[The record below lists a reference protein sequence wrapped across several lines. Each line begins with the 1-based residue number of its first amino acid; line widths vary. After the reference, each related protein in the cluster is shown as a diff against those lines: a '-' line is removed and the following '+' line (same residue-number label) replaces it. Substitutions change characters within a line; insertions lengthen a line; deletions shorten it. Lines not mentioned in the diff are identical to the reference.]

1 MIDIFF
7 YFCLYSEARHYFHE
21 NFAPYDWSIFLK
33 KALRLLPCGAVLIWS
48 KAKQG
53 QESLSTQSSVQKMWK
68 LGKATNIGA
77 SQHLRELKFML
88 MNKPSQSNV
97 HVVVHVQSIEY
108 VQNPRQAAWSWRTQ
122 VQVYAA
128 TSISR
133 FDRINHD
140 GWERKSRDEHVWY
153 DSKPRKN
160 GFISLRSDQN
170 TRADGRARP
179 PSPLNLRVQSGT

>member
-77 SQHLRELKFML
+77 SQHLRNSSSRSWISLLNQTFMLLFTFKALSMFRIQGRRPDHGELKFKCML
-88 MNKPSQSNV
+88 RHQSQG
-97 HVVVHVQSIEY
+97 SI
-108 VQNPRQAAWSWRTQ
+108 A
-122 VQVYAA
+122 
-128 TSISR
+128 SIMMVGNEKVAMTTC
-133 FDRINHD
+133 DM
-140 GWERKSRDEHVWY
+140 
-153 DSKPRKN
+153 
-160 GFISLRSDQN
+160 
-170 TRADGRARP
+170 TR
-179 PSPLNLRVQSGT
+179 NL